1 MVTVMSARA
10 IWTGAIAFNLVTV
23 PVKAYGATDEKSVT
37 FHQVHSADGSRIE
50 MKRYCK
56 ADGKKLD
63 PEDVAKGFELE
74 TGDVVI
80 VTDEDLRTLPAVAKK
95 AISVEEFVPGG
106 EIDPV
111 LFIKSYYLVPE
122 RVGVRAYVLMRE
134 ALEASGL
141 VGIARFAMRDRER
154 MATVRVKDRVMVLE
168 TMFWPDEIRPA
179 DFDFLDVD
187 VTPKPEDLKTARM
200 LIDTM
205 TRDWDPAEFHDSYRE
220 SVQELIEAKVE
231 GRQAFTPAAP
241 ADESTANLEDFMAQM
256 KASIKA
262 NTATRP
268 KPPAATAPHTA
279 AKKTT
284 KKTTARSSIR
294 TRATANVTDRQPA
307 KTARKK
313 TTTKKA
319 AAPHRSA

>member
-1 MVTVMSARA
+1 MSARA

-23 PVKAYGATDEKSVT
+23 PVKAYGATEEKSVT

-80 VTDEDLRTLPAVAKK
+80 LTDEDLRTLPAVAKK
-95 AISVEEFVPGG
+95 SISVDEFVPGG

-122 RVGVRAYVLMRE
+122 PVGVRAYVLMRE

-154 MATVRVKDRVMVLE
+154 MATVRIKDRVMVLE
-168 TMFWPDEIRPA
+168 TMYWPDEIRPA
-179 DFDFLDVD
+179 DFDFLDLD
-187 VTPKPEDLKTARM
+187 VTPKAEDLKTARM

-205 TRDWDPAEFHDSYRE
+205 TRDWDPAEFQDNYRE

-268 KPPAATAPHTA
+268 KTPATAPRTPARKTA
-279 AKKTT
+279 
-284 KKTTARSSIR
+284 KKTTARSSTR
-294 TRATANVTDRQPA
+294 TRATANATDRQPA

-313 TTTKKA
+313 TTTKKSA
-319 AAPHRSA
+319 TPHRSA

>member
-23 PVKAYGATDEKSVT
+23 PVKAYGATEEKSVT

-56 ADGKKLD
+56 ADGKQLGS
-63 PEDVAKGFELE
+63 EDVAKGFELE

-80 VTDEDLRTLPAVAKK
+80 VTDKDLGTLPAVAKK
-95 AISVEEFVPGG
+95 SISVEEFVPGG

-122 RVGVRAYVLMRE
+122 KVGVRAYVLMRE

-154 MATVRVKDRVMVLE
+154 LATVRIKDRVMVLE

-179 DFDFLDVD
+179 DFDFFDVD

-200 LIDTM
+200 LIDAM
-205 TRDWDPAEFHDSYRE
+205 TGDWDPAAFHDNYRE

-268 KPPAATAPHTA
+268 KPPRTA
-279 AKKTT
+279 AKKTA
-284 KKTTARSSIR
+284 KKTTARSSTR
-294 TRATANVTDRQPA
+294 TRATANVTDRQSA